1 MAVMLS
7 AAKHLVFSV
16 TYEEQILRLPPQDDI
31 ATQSHRGLCHN
42 SRNGVFVPLMSF
54 RALRHAQDKL
64 REKSLFRPKREIC
77 LDPSHSLGMT
87 TSYPGDHDTVCG
99 GRARVSAVM
108 LECGNV
114 ACILRVEEGAKK
126 YDAKKNSVRRPDN
139 LIFGC
144 C

>member
-1 MAVMLS
+1 MTLQHSLTGDCVTIVEMAYLFPSCHFELFGMLRTSS
-7 AAKHLVFSV
+7 A
-16 TYEEQILRLPPQDDI
+16 R
-31 ATQSHRGLCHN
+31 
-42 SRNGVFVPLMSF
+42 
-54 RALRHAQDKL
+54 
-64 REKSLFRPKREIC
+64 KSLFRPKREIC

-126 YDAKKNSVRRPDN
+126 YDGKKNSLRGPDY